1 MVDIIAI
8 KGAALGTAPL
18 IAGYSVFD
26 FIFL

>member
-8 KGAALGTAPL
+8 KGAVPSAAPL